1 MMERMTPS
9 MLDSL
14 CPLHVMLDRSGFIL
28 RTGPT
33 LAKLDLGLAPGK
45 AFLTEMEVL
54 RPRQVETMAQL
65 HDLAGRK
72 LHIRQS
78 SGFRTQFKGA
88 FVPDGHGGGVVDLSF
103 GIFVQES
110 VRRFGLT
117 SRDFSPTDMSVEM
130 LYVIEANSAA
140 MESSRRLNN
149 RLQTAMFAAEERAL
163 TDMLTGLGNRR
174 ALELVQSRLHRAGG
188 DYALMHLDLDF
199 FKQVNDSL
207 GHAAGDRVLRAVS
220 RAMLSEIRK
229 DDMVARIGGD
239 EFVIIFMN
247 AMTSNRLADVAR
259 RLIGRIEKP
268 IDVDGEQCAISASIG
283 IAQCQAA
290 EFEPE
295 EVLKHADIALYTAK
309 REGRGRHSFYDPEA
323 AIEKDEVPRQIADG

>member
-1 MMERMTPS
+1 
-9 MLDSL
+9 
-14 CPLHVMLDRSGFIL
+14 MLDRSGFIL

-33 LAKLDLGLAPGK
+33 LARLDLGLTPGK

-78 SGFRTQFKGA
+78 SGFRTQFKGT

-174 ALELVQSRLHRAGG
+174 ALELVQNRLHRAGS

-199 FKQVNDSL
+199 FKQVNDNL

-229 DDMVARIGGD
+229 DDMVARVGGD
-239 EFVIIFMN
+239 EFVILFMN
-247 AMTSNRLADVAR
+247 AMTRSRLGDVAR
-259 RLIGRIEKP
+259 RLIARIEKP
-268 IDVDGEQCAISASIG
+268 IEADGELCTISASIG

-290 EFEPE
+290 ECDPDQI
-295 EVLKHADIALYTAK
+295 LKQADIALYAAK
-309 REGRGRHSFYDPEA
+309 REGRGRHSFYDPDAVLEP
-323 AIEKDEVPRQIADG
+323 EESPRQIAES